1 MPACKDCMNYTSI
14 SAETGECQINGSTFP
29 DRDTE
34 RCPAKTFRL
43 RIEEPKQKIAGK
55 KKGR

>member
-1 MPACKDCMNYTSI
+1 MPACKDCMNYAPI
-14 SAETGECQINGSTFP
+14 SADAGECQINGSTFP

-43 RIEEPKQKIAGK
+43 RVEQPKLKTAGK
-55 KKGR
+55 RR